1 MFGLR
6 NLGSGSGSGSGS
18 ADGGDA
24 RWRPAL
30 TPRWLKDAAFAHRQ
44 AFEREMQRD
53 RRGLERRFEA
63 YVKKENARHD

>member
-6 NLGSGSGSGSGS
+6 NLGPDP

-30 TPRWLKDAAFAHRQ
+30 TPRWLKHAAFAHRQ
-44 AFEREMQRD
+44 AFEREMRRD
-53 RRGLERRFEA
+53 RPGLERRFEA
-63 YVKKENARHD
+63 YLKKENARHD